1 MLNKHQSMFVLV
13 DVQGRLA
20 EIVHESSR
28 MEQNLVKLIRALKI
42 LDVPIVWLEQYPEG
56 LGPTS
61 PALAGHLKELEPI
74 KKMTFNGCYNAEFMK
89 KTDVQRRQQV
99 IVGGIEAHVCVCQTS
114 LGLKKA
120 GYEVHVPA
128 DAVSSRT
135 PENKHIGL
143 ERMKNAGIVLTG
155 VETAVFELLETS
167 ESREFKEVIQLL
179 K

>member
-1 MLNKHQSMFVLV
+1 MLNKHQTMFVLV

-20 EIVHESSR
+20 EIVHESSW
-28 MEQNLVKLIRALKI
+28 MQENLVKLVRALKI
-42 LDVPIVWLEQYPEG
+42 LDVPIIWLEQYPEG

-61 PALAGHLKELEPI
+61 PTLAVHLKGIEPI
-74 KKMTFNGCYNAEFMK
+74 KKMTFNGCYNPEFTK
-89 KTDVQRRQQV
+89 KTEGQRRQQV

-114 LGLKKA
+114 LGLKNA
-120 GYEVHVPA
+120 GYEVHVPT

-135 PENKHIGL
+135 PENKNIGL
-143 ERMKNAGIVLTG
+143 ERMKNAGIILTG
-155 VETAVFELLETS
+155 VETAVFELLETA